1 MFKKSWSFCL
11 KYKERWK
18 VEDVRLLRVCLSNL
32 RENIW
37 ISVQKRSGSAWTHYL
52 SVRSQTLLSGFEIK
66 QWGSK
71 ILNSI
76 LLVWSRRRWWHPTP
90 VLLAGKSHGRRSLVG
105 CSPWGREESDT
116 TEQLDFHFSLSCIGE
131 GNGNPLQCSCLENP
145 GDGGVW
151 WAAVY
156 GVAQSWTRLKWLSSS
171 SSSFGKLLPQVLQIV
186 KKQNKTKS
194 SLGEALSK
202 HQDISLILPK

>member
-1 MFKKSWSFCL
+1 M
-11 KYKERWK
+11 EK
-18 VEDVRLLRVCLSNL
+18 VM
-32 RENIW
+32 
-37 ISVQKRSGSAWTHYL
+37 APH
-52 SVRSQTLLSGFEIK
+52 
-66 QWGSK
+66 
-71 ILNSI
+71 
-76 LLVWSRRRWWHPTP
+76 SR
-90 VLLAGKSHGRRSLVG
+90 LLAGKSHGRRSLVG

-145 GDGGVW
+145 RDGAAW

-156 GVAQSWTRLKWLSSS
+156 GIAQSRTGLKRLSSS
-171 SSSFGKLLPQVLQIV
+171 SSSFGQLLPQVLQIV
-186 KKQNKTKS
+186 KNEQTNKQKS